1 MAKIKVT
8 QTRSS
13 INRTKKQKLTLAA
26 LGLRRLGMTVE
37 HEDTPNILGMIKKVS
52 HFLNWS
58 ETASETGPP
67 KLSLKPYFETG
78 TQTFT

>member
-13 INRTKKQKLTLAA
+13 INRTKKQKLTLDA
-26 LGLRRLGMTVE
+26 LGLRKLGMTVE

-52 HFLNWS
+52 HLITV
-58 ETASETGPP
+58 E
-67 KLSLKPYFETG
+67 K
-78 TQTFT
+78 